1 MQIETIVLSHDAR
14 GISKLKDY
22 LPADSYSEGAQFLLD
37 EIRDNDGPVIIT
49 TGLYIAAAK
58 APETDG
64 PPGAIA
70 IGNALAALGKEV
82 IYVTDSYT
90 SPLFTDDVLETGR
103 VVVFP
108 IADPETSK
116 EFAQKL
122 RDEIKPACLI
132 AIERAGLNQD
142 KKYLNMAG
150 RDITACTAK
159 IDYLFYGQENT
170 LGIGDGGNEIGMG
183 NLAQYIPAVDTLPDN
198 PAVTCVTKLL
208 LASISNWGGYGLVAA
223 LAKLTGKNLLPSVDW
238 EKKIIRKI
246 IEKGAVDGASGKA
259 ILAVDNFDLNKN
271 AWALTELNKLKPSLS
286 DNMLPEKIR

>member
-1 MQIETIVLSHDAR
+1 MQIETIVLSHDTR

-22 LPADSYSEGAQFLLD
+22 LPADSYTEGAQFILN

-49 TGLYIAAAK
+49 TGFYISAAK

-82 IYVTDSYT
+82 IYVTDGYAA
-90 SPLFTDDVLETGR
+90 PLFTDDVLETGR

-108 IADPETSK
+108 IVDHETSK
-116 EFAQKL
+116 KFARKL
-122 RDEIKPACLI
+122 RNEIKPAFLI
-132 AIERAGLNQD
+132 SIERAGLSQD
-142 KKYLNMAG
+142 KKYLDMAG
-150 RDITACTAK
+150 RDITAYTAK

-183 NLAQYIPAVDTLPDN
+183 NLAQYIPAVETLPDN

-223 LAKLTGKNLLPSVDW
+223 LSKLTGKNLLPSVDW
-238 EKKIIRKI
+238 EKEVVRKI
-246 IEKGAVDGASGKA
+246 IEKGAVDGVSGKA
-259 ILAVDNFDLNKN
+259 ILAVDNLDLDKN
-271 AWALTELNKLKPSLS
+271 AWALTELNKLQVW
-286 DNMLPEKIR
+286 

>member
-1 MQIETIVLSHDAR
+1 MQIETIVLSHDTR

-22 LPADSYSEGAQFLLD
+22 LPADSYTEGAQFILD
-37 EIRDNDGPVIIT
+37 EISDNDGPILIT
-49 TGLYIAAAK
+49 TGFYIAAAK

-90 SPLFTDDVLETGR
+90 SPLFADDVLETGR

-108 IADPETSK
+108 IADQKTSK
-116 EFAQKL
+116 EFARKL
-122 RDEIKPACLI
+122 RNEINPAFLI
-132 AIERAGLNQD
+132 SIERAGLSQD
-142 KKYLNMAG
+142 NKYLDMLG
-150 RDITACTAK
+150 RDITAYTAK

-183 NLAQYIPAVDTLPDN
+183 NLAQYIPTVDTLPDN

-223 LAKLTGKNLLPSVDW
+223 LSKFTGKNLLPSVDW
-238 EKKIIRKI
+238 EKEIVRKI
-246 IEKGAVDGASGKA
+246 IEKGAVDGVSGKA
-259 ILAVDNFDLNKN
+259 ILAVDNFDLEKS
-271 AWALTELNKLKPSLS
+271 AWVLTELNKLQV
-286 DNMLPEKIR
+286 

>member
-1 MQIETIVLSHDAR
+1 MQIETIVLSHDVR

-22 LPADSYSEGAQFLLD
+22 LPADSYTAGAQFILN

-49 TGLYIAAAK
+49 TGFYISAAK

-82 IYVTDSYT
+82 IYVTDGYAA
-90 SPLFTDDVLETGR
+90 PLFTDDVLETGR

-108 IADPETSK
+108 IVDHETSK
-116 EFAQKL
+116 KFARKL
-122 RDEIKPACLI
+122 RNEIKPAFLI
-132 AIERAGLNQD
+132 SIERAGLSQD
-142 KKYLNMAG
+142 KKYLDMAG
-150 RDITACTAK
+150 RDITAYTAK

-223 LAKLTGKNLLPSVDW
+223 LSKLTGKNLLPSAEW
-238 EKKIIRKI
+238 EKEIVRKI
-246 IEKGAVDGASGKA
+246 IEKGAVDGVSGKT
-259 ILAVDNFDLNKN
+259 ILAVDNLDLDKN
-271 AWALTELNKLKPSLS
+271 AWALTELNKLQVW
-286 DNMLPEKIR
+286 

>member
-14 GISKLKDY
+14 GISRLKDY
-22 LPADSYSEGAQFLLD
+22 LPTDSYTEGAQFVLD
-37 EIRDNDGPVIIT
+37 EISDNDGPIIIT
-49 TGLYIAAAK
+49 TGFYIAAAK

-90 SPLFTDDVLETGR
+90 APLFTDDVLETGR
-103 VVVFP
+103 VEVFP
-108 IADPETSK
+108 IADHETSK
-116 EFAQKL
+116 EFARKL
-122 RDEIKPACLI
+122 RNEIKPAFLVS
-132 AIERAGLNQD
+132 IERAGLSQD
-142 KKYLNMAG
+142 KKYLDMVG
-150 RDITACTAK
+150 RDITAYTAK

-183 NLAQYIPAVDTLPDN
+183 NLAQYIPAVETLPDN

-223 LAKLTGKNLLPSVDW
+223 LCKLTGKNILPSVDW
-238 EKKIIRKI
+238 EKEIVRKI
-246 IEKGAVDGASGKA
+246 IKKGAVDGVSGKA
-259 ILAVDNFDLNKN
+259 ILAVDNFDLEKN
-271 AWALTELNKLKPSLS
+271 AWALTELNKL
-286 DNMLPEKIR
+286 RV